1 MTRQVE
7 PKSGGRFAPFTDE
20 EKAALAAG
28 LTHFAVALAADYE
41 RIGITD
47 EVASA
52 KMLMLSQLMNE
63 LGQSMGLAIEDD
75 VIEQLREMSKGA
87 KLH

>member
-1 MTRQVE
+1 MKRLQTRLVLI
-7 PKSGGRFAPFTDE
+7 TV
-20 EKAALAAG
+20 
-28 LTHFAVALAADYE
+28 AVALAADYE